1 MQQTAQNFIGSENVG
16 SGIMYLQDLMHS
28 GCQGLGTVSFL
39 FSPVKWEGWTRLDD
53 LYDSLILW
61 LKQIHIFQ

>member
-1 MQQTAQNFIGSENVG
+1 MNIDIMQQTAQNFIGSENVG

-39 FSPVKWEGWTRLDD
+39 FSPVK
-53 LYDSLILW
+53 
-61 LKQIHIFQ
+61 